1 METYLIIDILL
12 LLSCFFEF
20 CTKKTKQKVLFLW
33 MIFFTLF
40 GGLRWETGGDWTLY
54 KGYFDAAQW
63 GSILSYQRWE
73 GDISIDPGYM
83 FLSAL
88 VKTVFVDE
96 YWCFNL
102 MIGFFKLY
110 N

>member
-40 GGLRWETGGDWTLY
+40 GVLRW
-54 KGYFDAAQW
+54 
-63 GSILSYQRWE
+63 
-73 GDISIDPGYM
+73 
-83 FLSAL
+83 
-88 VKTVFVDE
+88 
-96 YWCFNL
+96 
-102 MIGFFKLY
+102 
-110 N
+110 